1 MIKGS
6 FPIRNLVIDMDGV
19 LWRGDTPMP
28 GLVEFFNALRVL
40 DMGFILATNNATKTV
55 SHYVEKLARL
65 GANVPAEQILTSA
78 EATATYLDDRY
89 LPGTSVSVIGE
100 SGLQSVLEEHGFKV
114 KKLDGSLD
122 DDERVEVV
130 VVGLAR
136 DVCYGQLANAT
147 LLIGRGATFIG
158 TNPDPSLPTEIGAV
172 PGAGA
177 LLAFLEAST
186 GVQPVVIGKPNPA
199 LFQQAMKQIE
209 AVPSRTA
216 MVGDR
221 IGTDIAGGHA
231 AGMATILLLSG
242 ATRRDDVDA
251 AHVSPDWIFENIQ
264 SLTEFLWLNASSTG
278 S

>member
-1 MIKGS
+1 M
-6 FPIRNLVIDMDGV
+6 
-19 LWRGDTPMP
+19 
-28 GLVEFFNALRVL
+28 
-40 DMGFILATNNATKTV
+40 
-55 SHYVEKLARL
+55 
-65 GANVPAEQILTSA
+65 
-78 EATATYLDDRY
+78 
-89 LPGTSVSVIGE
+89 IGE
-100 SGLQSVLEEHGFKV
+100 SGLQSVLEEHGFQV